1 MVVPH
6 WSRHDSTLV
15 VWWCL
20 MVRT

>member
-6 WSRHDSTLV
+6 WSESNSTMV
-15 VWWCL
+15 SWWCL

>member
-6 WSRHDSTLV
+6 WLGHNSAIV
-15 VWWCL
+15 AWWCL

>member
-6 WSRHDSTLV
+6 WLGRNSMMIS
-15 VWWCL
+15 WWCL

>member
-6 WSRHDSTLV
+6 WLGHNSTMV
-15 VWWCL
+15 SWWCL

>member
-6 WSRHDSTLV
+6 WSGRNSTLV
-15 VWWCL
+15 AWWCL